1 MAHRAPSL
9 SRSAEDYL
17 KAIYCIGEPE
27 EAASTSAIAEA
38 LRVQP
43 ASVTGMVK
51 RMAESG
57 LLEHLPYRGVRLTP
71 KGTLA
76 ALRVLRRHRVLE
88 TYLTEKLGYAWEDV
102 HDEAERLEHAA
113 SDGLI
118 ERMAEALGN
127 PRHDPHGAPIP
138 TPTGEIEATGPGTLW
153 EMRPEEEGRV
163 RAVRDD
169 DSRAL
174 QEAEAAGLLPG
185 SDFRVVDA
193 NRPDGPITIQ
203 VEGEASE
210 ETEVRARVARRVFVQ
225 LTSRSE
231 PSETSAQPD
240 PSPAAG
246 APKGPDTPRSPGEE
260 G

>member
-1 MAHRAPSL
+1 MAHRAPPL

-38 LRVQP
+38 LQVQP

-51 RMAESG
+51 RMAESD

-76 ALRVLRRHRVLE
+76 ALRVLRRHRILE
-88 TYLTEKLGYAWEDV
+88 TYLTEELGYAWEDV

-138 TPTGEIEATGPGTLW
+138 TPTGEIEATAPGTLW

-193 NRPDGPITIQ
+193 DRPDGPMTIH
-203 VEGEASE
+203 VEGGASE
-210 ETEVRARVARRVFVQ
+210 EIEVRARVARRVFVR
-225 LTSRSE
+225 LTSPSE
-231 PSETSAQPD
+231 PSDASPRPD
-240 PSPAAG
+240 PFPASPT
-246 APKGPDTPRSPGEE
+246 PEETDTPRSPGQEE
-260 G
+260 